1 MERVDGTG
9 PKIDHYMIYMD
20 DGRIILYPL
29 KRGWKWIDTNLVYCK
44 KWELEDEQ
52 ETLLSITVRAL
63 QESMKGVASYLQF
76 TYKTGRVYE
85 GGWLPTLDTNQILY
99 KYYKKTN
106 HHQHHH

>member
-1 MERVDGTG
+1 M
-9 PKIDHYMIYMD
+9 
-20 DGRIILYPL
+20 
-29 KRGWKWIDTNLVYCK
+29 YCK

-52 ETLLSITVRAL
+52 ETLLFITVRAL

-99 KYYKKTN
+99 KYYKKPTTTN
-106 HHQHHH
+106 TTIRWSTAMAENPKMHCLSNDLVRCLLNTKELRWWMAMG